1 MRPQGADGELRGVA
15 TLEADW
21 YKEGRQRLHGYRGR
35 RGGRGGLRPNKQKAY
50 YGQGGQQGQ
59 EIKDR
64 RDRAVYDRQT
74 FLMSFAKEDM
84 SDVFT

>member
-1 MRPQGADGELRGVA
+1 MAGRDPYTPSGCGGPA
-15 TLEADW
+15 TFSLMEP
-21 YKEGRQRLHGYRGR
+21 E
-35 RGGRGGLRPNKQKAY
+35 PEPEPKQKAY

-84 SDVFT
+84 RGVFT